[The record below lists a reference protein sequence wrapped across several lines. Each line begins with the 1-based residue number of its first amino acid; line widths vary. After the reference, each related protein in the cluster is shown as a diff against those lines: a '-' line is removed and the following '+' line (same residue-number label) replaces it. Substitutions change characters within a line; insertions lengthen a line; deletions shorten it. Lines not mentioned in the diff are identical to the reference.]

1 MRMCFY
7 NPRSL
12 TLAKESFCISVA
24 TGVFMSPLWMAIW
37 QQVPESGAWNTTN
50 DGRGRHLLRFYG
62 KHS

>member
-1 MRMCFY
+1 MRMRFY

-37 QQVPESGAWNTTN
+37 QQVPESGA
-50 DGRGRHLLRFYG
+50 
-62 KHS
+62 